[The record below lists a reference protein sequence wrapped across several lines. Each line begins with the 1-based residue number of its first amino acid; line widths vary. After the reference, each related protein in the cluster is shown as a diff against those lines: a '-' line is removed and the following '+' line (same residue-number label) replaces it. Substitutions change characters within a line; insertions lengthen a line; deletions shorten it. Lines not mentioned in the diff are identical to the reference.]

1 MLTKFNMSN
10 NVLLVSIDAQ
20 NTCPQL
26 VFYRDLIN
34 DIIVF
39 SFPQKPLSPSKNYGM
54 IKLLVAILKNQRLQY
69 PTFRVF

>member
-1 MLTKFNMSN
+1 MSN

-39 SFPQKPLSPSKNYGM
+39 SFPENPY
-54 IKLLVAILKNQRLQY
+54 LQAK
-69 PTFRVF
+69 TTA